1 MNVLDEIE
9 KKIESIK
16 VIDDSYYLEVILSH
30 IKRADHYYQEGK
42 KDEAF
47 FNDVIY
53 RCNQAYEGA
62 LKEAYQVLANKNQ
75 EEVKKKTPNDIEKY
89 FEENGTFK
97 DRVLQIF
104 RNYRQEW
111 RNKSTHDYKLIFD
124 SGEAFIALMNVTS
137 FIYLLLNEIQEKVSY
152 DKQENEIKNKDLI
165 KKKIKLIV
173 DEKNKKPKGKLVDL
187 LKYFIELNFSD
198 STKIS
203 SLETG
208 FQLSGR
214 LHAFLNSIDDIYV
227 EQEPSTNSNQL
238 LFRPD
243 FVVEID
249 NVPIILEIKKTN
261 MSKDIINNSLNQISR
276 YMQAMEI
283 DEGIIFISTNNDA
296 RKNTDT
302 QENINKIDG
311 KEFKITTMVC

>member
-1 MNVLDEIE
+1 M
-9 KKIESIK
+9 
-16 VIDDSYYLEVILSH
+16 
-30 IKRADHYYQEGK
+30 
-42 KDEAF
+42 
-47 FNDVIY
+47 
-53 RCNQAYEGA
+53 
-62 LKEAYQVLANKNQ
+62 
-75 EEVKKKTPNDIEKY
+75 
-89 FEENGTFK
+89 
-97 DRVLQIF
+97 
-104 RNYRQEW
+104 
-111 RNKSTHDYKLIFD
+111 
-124 SGEAFIALMNVTS
+124 
-137 FIYLLLNEIQEKVSY
+137 
-152 DKQENEIKNKDLI
+152 
-165 KKKIKLIV
+165 
-173 DEKNKKPKGKLVDL
+173 

-261 MSKDIINNSLNQISR
+261 ISKDIINNSLNQISR